1 MKEQWVI
8 CHYFSHEMELH
19 GMFDSEKDAIEY
31 AAGICAAVGALDGTY
46 SVHKVRDVKEV
57 LEELT

>member
-8 CHYFSHEMELH
+8 CHYFSHEPMELY

-31 AAGICAAVGALDGTY
+31 AVSICTVGALGGTY
-46 SVHKVRDVKEV
+46 SVHKVRNVKEQPA
-57 LEELT
+57 